1 MKLKFFIDCFINQR
15 SFPNTI
21 KWIDEPL
28 RALFRS
34 VIPLWGKLSIQ
45 CFCSISVLFVLAF
58 QASCLLHLSTL
69 ICTHTFL
76 SSLIQSVSYL
86 KSSWVKYSC
95 LVFSLFVVHFIKDKD
110 KKTTDPSTRD
120 YAMVDKSKKK
130 KKETDENAYATV
142 DKSKKSK
149 KVCSGHVLYPHYF
162 CIS

>member
-1 MKLKFFIDCFINQR
+1 M
-15 SFPNTI
+15 
-21 KWIDEPL
+21 
-28 RALFRS
+28 
-34 VIPLWGKLSIQ
+34 
-45 CFCSISVLFVLAF
+45 
-58 QASCLLHLSTL
+58 
-69 ICTHTFL
+69 
-76 SSLIQSVSYL
+76 
-86 KSSWVKYSC
+86 KYSC

-110 KKTTDPSTRD
+110 KDKKTADPSTHD